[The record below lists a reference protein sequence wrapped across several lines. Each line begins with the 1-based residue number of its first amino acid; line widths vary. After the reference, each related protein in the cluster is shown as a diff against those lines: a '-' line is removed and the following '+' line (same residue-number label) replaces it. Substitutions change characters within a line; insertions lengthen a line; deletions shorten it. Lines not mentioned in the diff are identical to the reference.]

1 MNEQNQGKSR
11 VPAVSD
17 ANTGHQLESGMNIK
31 SVREMSGSG
40 PFRKSIGKADSR
52 YWQQPGK
59 LFIDARFGGS
69 LSCKIQVN
77 GRRVSFPL
85 RTTNKTAAAAKA
97 AKIYG
102 DVASFGWDAALA
114 KHKPEMVK
122 ALKTATI
129 GEWLHAVK
137 ATMEMRPITF
147 ASYAGSL
154 RKIAADIQAIG
165 DQPAIDENGN
175 PKRDKRGRITY
186 MSRRHGE
193 GNQAWIAKVHA
204 LPLSSLSAASVQ
216 RWKLEYLAKAGESP
230 EARKRAENSAAKLI
244 RCARS
249 LFSSKARKFAAAE
262 LLLPD
267 PIPFAGIELPKKGNS
282 TYASRIDAA
291 KLIETARQE
300 LNGEPFKI
308 FILGLLVG
316 LRKKEID
323 LLTWAQVDFEKAV
336 IRIERTE
343 FFSPKSEDSI
353 GEVDLDPEL
362 VAMLRGWKAS
372 ASGSFV
378 VESKRLPRHE
388 SSIVYYRCEPHF
400 KTLYAWLRVQGITA
414 RKPLHELRKELGAIL
429 ASTAGIFAAQSVLR
443 HAQISTTAA
452 YYTDKKRRIS
462 AGLGSLLTALA
473 PSNVVEGSFV
483 HEKVPQ
489 KPRKRA
495 SRVVG

>member
-1 MNEQNQGKSR
+1 MNERNQGKSR

-17 ANTGHQLESGMNIK
+17 ANTGHQLETGMNIK

-40 PFRKSIGKADSR
+40 RFRKSIGKADSR
-52 YWQQPGK
+52 YWLQPGK
-59 LFIDARFGGS
+59 LFIDSRFGGS

-102 DVASFGWDAALA
+102 DVVSTGWDAALA
-114 KHKPEMVK
+114 KHKPETVK
-122 ALKTATI
+122 VLKTATI

-137 ATMEMRPITF
+137 TTVKMRSTTF
-147 ASYAGSL
+147 ACYAGSL
-154 RKIAADIQAIG
+154 RKIAADIADIG
-165 DQPAIDENGN
+165 DQPALDPNGD
-175 PKRDKRGRITY
+175 PKKDRHGRITY

-216 RWKLEYLAKAGESP
+216 RWRLEYLAKAGESK
-230 EARKRAENSAAKLI
+230 EAGKRAENSAAKLI

-249 LFSSKARKFAAAE
+249 LFSHTAREFAAKE
-262 LLLPD
+262 LILPD
-267 PIPFAGIELPKKGNS
+267 PLPFAGVKLPKKGNT
-282 TYASRIDAA
+282 TYSSKIDAA
-291 KLIETARQE
+291 KLIEAAKLE
-300 LNGEPFKI
+300 LSGEPFKI

-323 LLTWAQVDFEKAV
+323 LLTWAQVDLEKAV
-336 IRIERTE
+336 IRIESTE

-362 VAMLRGWKAS
+362 VAMLRGWNAS

-378 VESKRLPRHE
+378 VESNCQPRHE

-400 KTLYAWLRVQGITA
+400 KTLYAWLRGKGITA

-429 ASTAGIFAAQSVLR
+429 ASTAGIFAAQLVLR

-452 YYTDKKRRIS
+452 YYADKKGRIS
-462 AGLGSLLTALA
+462 AGLGALLAPS
-473 PSNVVEGSFV
+473 PSNVVKVTFAP
-483 HEKVPQ
+483 EKVPQ
-489 KPRKRA
+489 KPRKQRARA
-495 SRVVG
+495 SR